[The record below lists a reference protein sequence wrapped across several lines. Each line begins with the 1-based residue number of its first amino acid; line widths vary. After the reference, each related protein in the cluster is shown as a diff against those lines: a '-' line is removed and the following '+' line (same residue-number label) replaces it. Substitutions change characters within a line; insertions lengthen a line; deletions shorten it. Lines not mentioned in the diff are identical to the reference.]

1 MKRSNFYR
9 LIRLNQIVR
18 SHRLKLLWVLIADSV
33 GLRHLV
39 VQFDPVNLCNLRCTM
54 CYYGNPEYTKR
65 KRKGAVRFSE
75 EEVGQLAERFFPL
88 TLALNVGAAAEPTV
102 YKNVD
107 HIVSLAKRHG
117 VPTVSMTTNGQA
129 LTDSQIKA
137 LVHAGLDEIIVSCHG
152 VNKETYEKFMVNATY
167 DKFISL
173 LDRITKEKQR
183 AGSSLPHLR
192 INYTVNPENLDELVS
207 FFPQFREYDISTL
220 QIRPVV
226 DIPDAPYQWESFAPY
241 EERYHEILGQL
252 EAQCKDSNISLLA
265 TRTDPTLKKRAKK
278 DNYKSLILDAVLR
291 PIKPGQVWKKDFDWK
306 NETYRQ
312 YRSRKMFRRNLL
324 KAIFG
329 TRNSLNKL
337 VGDKPDI
344 YLTYE
349 VKGP

>member
-1 MKRSNFYR
+1 M
-9 LIRLNQIVR
+9 
-18 SHRLKLLWVLIADSV
+18 
-33 GLRHLV
+33 
-39 VQFDPVNLCNLRCTM
+39 
-54 CYYGNPEYTKR
+54 
-65 KRKGAVRFSE
+65 VRFSE
-75 EEVGQLAERFFPL
+75 EEVNHLAQSFFPL
-88 TLALNVGAAAEPTV
+88 ALATNIGCAAEPTV

-107 HIVSLAKRHG
+107 QIVTLAKRYR

-129 LTDSQIKA
+129 LTRDQIKS
-137 LVHAGLDEIIVSCHG
+137 LVDSGLDEIIVSCHG
-152 VNKETYEKFMVNATY
+152 VNKDTYEKFIVNATY

-173 LDRITKEKQR
+173 LDSIKKEKQR
-183 AGSSLPHLR
+183 SRLSLPHIR
-192 INYTVNPENLDELVS
+192 INYTVNPENLDELTD
-207 FFPQFREYDISTL
+207 FFPRFGKYDISTL

-226 DIPDAPYQWESFAPY
+226 DIPDAPYQWESFEPHQD
-241 EERYHEILGQL
+241 RYHEILGQL
-252 EAQCKDSNISLLA
+252 ETQCAKRKVTLLA

-278 DNYKSLILDAVLR
+278 DNYKSIILDAVLR

-324 KAIFG
+324 RGIFG

-337 VGDKPDI
+337 VGDKADI